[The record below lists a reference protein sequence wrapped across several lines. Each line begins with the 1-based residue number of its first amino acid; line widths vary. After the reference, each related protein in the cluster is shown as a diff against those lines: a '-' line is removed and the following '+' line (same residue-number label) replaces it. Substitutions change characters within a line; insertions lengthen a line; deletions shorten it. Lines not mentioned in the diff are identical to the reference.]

1 MKVLMKP
8 IDMIAWFTA
17 EGVPRPIKYRLMEEE
32 KYHTIRVDRVMER
45 SEEKWAGNRMLVYRC
60 QSVIEGREQVY
71 ELKYELNTC
80 KWFLYKM

>member
-8 IDMIAWFTA
+8 IDMIAWFTP
-17 EGVPRPIKYRLMEEE
+17 EGVPRPIKYRLMEKE

-60 QSVIEGREQVY
+60 QSVIEGREKVY